1 MEDEKL
7 VRYGSLFL
15 LLAAFIGPF
24 LMGNLYTLN
33 ILVLMFIFII
43 FASSWNLLAISG
55 QGSLGHAAFFGI
67 GAYVSTLVAV
77 SAGISPFL
85 SMPVGGAVAAF
96 IGVLIG
102 LTCVRLKEWFLA
114 MVTFGFAIIVQTLVV
129 SVLAPVTGGWDGIA
143 SPPLIPAGVPYSH
156 LLEYYAIL
164 LITLASLVFIRSI
177 LSSKI
182 GLAFAAIRENETEAR
197 ASGVDPVKFR
207 LLAFALSAFLAGIA
221 GALEIHHFAYVTPEI
236 YGVDLSF
243 WPIIYSIFGGLGTLG
258 GPVLGTIVLTIVWDG
273 LKGFGLSYERFIIIG
288 ILLVLV
294 VIFLPKGL
302 ISLPGELRR
311 WREGRKKKEGT
322 APAGAV
328 KEG

>member
-294 VIFLPKGL
+294 VIFLPRGL

>member
-1 MEDEKL
+1 MEDTKL
-7 VRYGSLFL
+7 IRYGSLVL
-15 LLAAFIGPF
+15 LVAALLAPF
-24 LMGNLYTLN
+24 LIGNLYTLN
-33 ILVLMFIFII
+33 ILILMFIFII

-77 SAGISPFL
+77 SLGISPFL
-85 SMPVGGAVAAF
+85 TLPVGGAVAAF

-129 SVLAPVTGGWDGIA
+129 SVLAPVTGGWDGIP
-143 SPPLIPAGVPYSH
+143 SPPLIPPDVPYSH

-164 LITLASLVFIRSI
+164 FITLATLVFIRTI
-177 LSSKI
+177 LSSRI

-207 LLAFALSAFLAGIA
+207 LLGFALSAFLAGIA
-221 GALEIHHFAYVTPEI
+221 GALEIHHFAYITPEI

-258 GPVLGTIVLTIVWDG
+258 GPVIGTIVLTIVWDG

-288 ILLVLV
+288 VLLVLV
-294 VIFLPKGL
+294 VIFLPRGL
-302 ISLPGELRR
+302 ISLPGEFRK
-311 WREGRKKKEGT
+311 WREGRGKKEST
-322 APAGAV
+322 AATGEAR
-328 KEG
+328 EG